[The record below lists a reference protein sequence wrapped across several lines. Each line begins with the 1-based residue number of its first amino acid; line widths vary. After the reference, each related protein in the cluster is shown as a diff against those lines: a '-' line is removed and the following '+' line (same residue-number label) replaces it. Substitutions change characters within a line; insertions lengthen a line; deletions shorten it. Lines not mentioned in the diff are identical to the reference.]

1 MYVLRAAF
9 SSLNADLLPLPL
21 QEFQHRIPRDEVRE
35 LERKVK
41 EAARTISPQ
50 LKAIACGSYRRGKS
64 DCGDIDC
71 LVTHKKGTPPFFSLG
86 VVGTEIFLSP
96 FLKGHNLDG
105 VLAQILDYLKDS
117 GFITEDLTSGKKG
130 DVYMGGK
137 QDEVSYFHHATTL
150 TYSQHSMSIE
160 C

>member
-1 MYVLRAAF
+1 
-9 SSLNADLLPLPL
+9 
-21 QEFQHRIPRDEVRE
+21 
-35 LERKVK
+35 
-41 EAARTISPQ
+41 
-50 LKAIACGSYRRGKS
+50 
-64 DCGDIDC
+64 
-71 LVTHKKGTPPFFSLG
+71 
-86 VVGTEIFLSP
+86 
-96 FLKGHNLDG
+96 

-137 QDEVSYFHHATTL
+137 QDIRIFHHATRL